1 MKFKDSIAQYL
12 NDLPNRWSANFLALL
27 GLVNFVTIIL
37 GSAQSVYYRVI
48 NRSTQLDS
56 NFIKDLYLNIE
67 GTTNHI
73 WNCITLV
80 KEEFLVIMFL
90 YILLYFSKTKII
102 LKIYLCIF
110 FIAIFIYCIKLD
122 SIFNFMYTGEVGTLF
137 KPTFAYPYPII
148 FLFTYLTA
156 FFLEKIFKVY
166 MPETLLKKNP
176 LYKIFICIFSNY
188 SCLILIL
195 LSVLALLKY

>member
-12 NDLPNRWSANFLALL
+12 NNLPNRWSANFLALL

-156 FFLEKIFKVY
+156 FSLEKIFKVN

-195 LSVLALLKY
+195 LSVLVLLKY

>member
-67 GTTNHI
+67 GTINHI
-73 WNCITLV
+73 WNCITLI

-148 FLFTYLTA
+148 FLFTSLTA
-156 FFLEKIFKVY
+156 FSLEKKFKVN

>member
-1 MKFKDSIAQYL
+1 MKFKDSISQYL

-37 GSAQSVYYRVI
+37 GSVQSVYYRVI

-67 GTTNHI
+67 GTINHI

-102 LKIYLCIF
+102 LKICLCIF

-137 KPTFAYPYPII
+137 KPTFADPYPII
-148 FLFTYLTA
+148 FLFTYLTV
-156 FFLEKIFKVY
+156 FSLEKKFKVN

-195 LSVLALLKY
+195 LSVLALLK

>member
-67 GTTNHI
+67 GTINHI

-148 FLFTYLTA
+148 FLFTSLTA
-156 FFLEKIFKVY
+156 FSLEKKFKVN

>member
-48 NRSTQLDS
+48 SRSTQLDL

-67 GTTNHI
+67 GTINHI

-102 LKIYLCIF
+102 LRICLCIF

-156 FFLEKIFKVY
+156 FFLEKKFKVNI
-166 MPETLLKKNP
+166 PETLFKKNP
-176 LYKIFICIFSNY
+176 LYKTFIYIFSNY